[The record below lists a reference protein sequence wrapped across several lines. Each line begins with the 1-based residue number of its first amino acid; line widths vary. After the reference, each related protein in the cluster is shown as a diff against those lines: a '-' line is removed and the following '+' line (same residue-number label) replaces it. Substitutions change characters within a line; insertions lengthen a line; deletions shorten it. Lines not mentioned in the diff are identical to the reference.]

1 MAALFFTGSSKE
13 NLSLSK
19 EDTYASKQRTI
30 FEALK
35 IKERDSRVTHCL
47 GCYQNKQPVESFKE
61 DVMIRRIFMQIAV
74 WKRKR
79 KGKVPVLFRQVA
91 WKLCIV
97 E

>member
-19 EDTYASKQRTI
+19 EDTYALKQRTI

-35 IKERDSRVTHCL
+35 IKERDSRVTQCL

-61 DVMIRRIFMQIAV
+61 DVMIYAEFHANCCLKEKE
-74 WKRKR
+74 KRESTS
-79 KGKVPVLFRQVA
+79 V
-91 WKLCIV
+91 I
-97 E
+97 